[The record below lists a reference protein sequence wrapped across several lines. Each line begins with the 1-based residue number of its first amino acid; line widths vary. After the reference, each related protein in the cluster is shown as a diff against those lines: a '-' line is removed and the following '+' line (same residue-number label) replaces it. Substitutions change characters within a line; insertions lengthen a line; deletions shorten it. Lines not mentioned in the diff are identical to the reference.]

1 MNKKEYLNKLDKLN
15 LDKNKYC
22 IIAGGALLLHGL
34 KETTDDIDI
43 QVLPEYFEEL
53 KKRFKFKKSNKYSY
67 LYELNND
74 IEVAVREY
82 DYNDVELIDGYPVE
96 TLEKELEWK
105 IANNREKDK
114 KLISQIKEYLKI
126 YK

>member
-15 LDKNKYC
+15 FDKDKYC
-22 IIAGGALLLHGL
+22 IIAGGVLLMHGL
-34 KETTDDIDI
+34 KETTEDIDL

-53 KKRFKFKKSNKYSY
+53 KKGFKFKKSNKYSY

-74 IEVAVREY
+74 IEIAVRKF
-82 DYNDVELIDGYPVE
+82 DYKEVEIIDGYPVE

-105 IANNREKDK
+105 VANNREKDK
-114 KLISQIKEYLKI
+114 ELILQIKEYLKG
-126 YK
+126 